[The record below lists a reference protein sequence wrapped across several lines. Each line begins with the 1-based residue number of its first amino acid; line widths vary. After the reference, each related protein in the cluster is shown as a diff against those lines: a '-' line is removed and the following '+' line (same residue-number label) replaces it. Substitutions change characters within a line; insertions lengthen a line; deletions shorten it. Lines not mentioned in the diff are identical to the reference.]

1 MAPDDGMR
9 CNSRSYINWRL
20 MLIDKI
26 KSYIER
32 ALSHKNMFLN
42 MLGSSIPN
50 VNSNTYEN
58 SIKGN

>member
-1 MAPDDGMR
+1 
-9 CNSRSYINWRL
+9 

-58 SIKGN
+58 SIKGNWIHYKEPNTARR